1 MKKATATI
9 LLVSLFYN
17 IFSQSY
23 KEELKKVNDFLKTFD
38 NGYYGYLEIKD
49 GYLYDRFASG
59 KYSKSEIKYLGKA
72 YEEDPGK
79 KVSINCIDGRECVF
93 STYTDSYHGSI
104 GFSQTYSFNT
114 SELITLLDNLIAT
127 YKKSAGNNKND
138 VALIDN
144 KTSTSSNNS
153 NYQSALK
160 KLNDYLK
167 TFDNGYYGYFEVINN
182 EVFIRLKAGTYCSAL
197 ISDLDKAYVVED
209 NKKIELRCLGGE
221 NCMTATYTKGKT
233 TGLKMYQDK
242 SFDTE
247 EFIQLINDLIST
259 LKNNKTNTPNSGNEA
274 AVLKPSTNNSNNST
288 SNYSTKSTS
297 NNSSTGNYQTA
308 LKKLNDYLATFDN
321 GFYGYFEVKDGYIF
335 DRFKAGKYNKFK
347 MEDIEGAV
355 IQEQYSR
362 VIFKCKSG
370 NCISTDWKENGKEEY
385 TQFTKSG
392 SYNYQ
397 ELADLLNNFRD
408 AYLGKKQTSTN
419 NSTVSTNKNKDEKEN
434 VKQQPTQ
441 KNTNYTI
448 AKNQP
453 LNFKKG
459 DRVVIEIN
467 SMDDHYQ
474 MGKKSEYD
482 GATGTVINL
491 EFDDFE
497 NTYIGTIKIDN
508 DNKVVEFNDIWPQ
521 LIVSNNNTKEQEVKS
536 NNTNTNYQTALKKL
550 NDYVITFDNRYKGM
564 EVKDGYLYSNYS
576 NGNYSKAKLSDLG
589 KASINTEYNY
599 VRLDCKSGDCV
610 YSTITGSN
618 HSYFNF
624 QNGTSNLTKIT
635 TLLNDFMA
643 SVNGNSLNSTQNN
656 SSNTTTKIDR
666 EQKSKQRQQTSSK
679 NNDDDFDE
687 DWDALEKT
695 AAKLNNSTKE
705 VKESTGTLR
714 AILYDKEII
723 LTDIDNSDPNF
734 DKAKKYIGKKG
745 KTKTYIIPNDDN
757 LTFYGDIY
765 FDGILFKFKKIRI
778 KEVTANENTSS
789 TSSNKN
795 YTEPL
800 KKLNE
805 YLKTFNAET
814 YRDVE
819 VKDSKVYFAFFVYG
833 AKYNSSIDISEL
845 KNNTIITIGKSVGSS
860 VVDEVKISC
869 KGENKCFYS
878 LYSNSS
884 ADHFRFFSHSVKDF
898 TKMEQLL
905 KDFIKAL

>member
-1 MKKATATI
+1 MKKTTATI
-9 LLVSLFYN
+9 LFISLFYN
-17 IFSQSY
+17 IFSQTY
-23 KEELKKVNDFLKTFD
+23 KAELKAVNDYLKTFD
-38 NGYYGYLEIKD
+38 KGYYGYVEIKD
-49 GYLYDRFASG
+49 GFLYDRFPSG
-59 KYSKSEIKYLGKA
+59 KYSKSEIKYLGNA
-72 YEEDPGK
+72 VAFDSEY
-79 KVSINCIDGRECVF
+79 KVSIECTDSKDCVF
-93 STYTDSYHGSI
+93 STYTDSYHKNIS
-104 GFSQTYSFNT
+104 FSQ
-114 SELITLLDNLIAT
+114 SEYFDKEVLVGLLNDLLSA
-127 YKKSAGNNKND
+127 YKKNTGNYKND
-138 VALIDN
+138 VALIEK
-144 KTSTSSNNS
+144 KTSTSSNS
-153 NYQSALK
+153 NYQTALK

-209 NKKIELRCLGGE
+209 YKKIELRCLGGE
-221 NCMTATYTKGKT
+221 NCMNATYTKGKT

-247 EFIQLINDLIST
+247 EFTQLINDLIST
-259 LKNNKTNTPNSGNEA
+259 LKNNKTNTPNNGNEA
-274 AVLKPSTNNSNNST
+274 VVLKPSTNNSNNST

-321 GFYGYFEVKDGYIF
+321 GYYGYFEVKDGYIY

-408 AYLGKKQTSTN
+408 AYLSKKQTSSN
-419 NSTVSTNKNKDEKEN
+419 NSTVSANKSREQQAQERQQSKNTKITNKNAN
-434 VKQQPTQ
+434 
-441 KNTNYTI
+441 
-448 AKNQP
+448 
-453 LNFKKG
+453 
-459 DRVVIEIN
+459 
-467 SMDDHYQ
+467 
-474 MGKKSEYD
+474 
-482 GATGTVINL
+482 
-491 EFDDFE
+491 
-497 NTYIGTIKIDN
+497 
-508 DNKVVEFNDIWPQ
+508 
-521 LIVSNNNTKEQEVKS
+521 
-536 NNTNTNYQTALKKL
+536 
-550 NDYVITFDNRYKGM
+550 
-564 EVKDGYLYSNYS
+564 
-576 NGNYSKAKLSDLG
+576 
-589 KASINTEYNY
+589 
-599 VRLDCKSGDCV
+599 
-610 YSTITGSN
+610 
-618 HSYFNF
+618 
-624 QNGTSNLTKIT
+624 
-635 TLLNDFMA
+635 
-643 SVNGNSLNSTQNN
+643 
-656 SSNTTTKIDR
+656 
-666 EQKSKQRQQTSSK
+666 
-679 NNDDDFDE
+679 DDFDE

-734 DKAKKYIGKKG
+734 DKAKKHIGKKG

-819 VKDSKVYFAFFVYG
+819 VKDNKVYFAFFVYG

>member
-1 MKKATATI
+1 MC
-9 LLVSLFYN
+9 
-17 IFSQSY
+17 
-23 KEELKKVNDFLKTFD
+23 D
-38 NGYYGYLEIKD
+38 
-49 GYLYDRFASG
+49 
-59 KYSKSEIKYLGKA
+59 
-72 YEEDPGK
+72 
-79 KVSINCIDGRECVF
+79 
-93 STYTDSYHGSI
+93 
-104 GFSQTYSFNT
+104 
-114 SELITLLDNLIAT
+114 
-127 YKKSAGNNKND
+127 
-138 VALIDN
+138 
-144 KTSTSSNNS
+144 
-153 NYQSALK
+153 
-160 KLNDYLK
+160 
-167 TFDNGYYGYFEVINN
+167 
-182 EVFIRLKAGTYCSAL
+182 
-197 ISDLDKAYVVED
+197 
-209 NKKIELRCLGGE
+209 
-221 NCMTATYTKGKT
+221 
-233 TGLKMYQDK
+233 
-242 SFDTE
+242 
-247 EFIQLINDLIST
+247 
-259 LKNNKTNTPNSGNEA
+259 
-274 AVLKPSTNNSNNST
+274 
-288 SNYSTKSTS
+288 
-297 NNSSTGNYQTA
+297 
-308 LKKLNDYLATFDN
+308 
-321 GFYGYFEVKDGYIF
+321 
-335 DRFKAGKYNKFK
+335 
-347 MEDIEGAV
+347 
-355 IQEQYSR
+355 
-362 VIFKCKSG
+362 
-370 NCISTDWKENGKEEY
+370 
-385 TQFTKSG
+385 
-392 SYNYQ
+392 
-397 ELADLLNNFRD
+397 
-408 AYLGKKQTSTN
+408 
-419 NSTVSTNKNKDEKEN
+419 
-434 VKQQPTQ
+434 
-441 KNTNYTI
+441 
-448 AKNQP
+448 
-453 LNFKKG
+453 
-459 DRVVIEIN
+459 
-467 SMDDHYQ
+467 
-474 MGKKSEYD
+474 
-482 GATGTVINL
+482 
-491 EFDDFE
+491 
-497 NTYIGTIKIDN
+497 
-508 DNKVVEFNDIWPQ
+508 
-521 LIVSNNNTKEQEVKS
+521 
-536 NNTNTNYQTALKKL
+536 
-550 NDYVITFDNRYKGM
+550 
-564 EVKDGYLYSNYS
+564 
-576 NGNYSKAKLSDLG
+576 
-589 KASINTEYNY
+589 
-599 VRLDCKSGDCV
+599 
-610 YSTITGSN
+610 
-618 HSYFNF
+618 YFNF

-714 AILYDKEII
+714 GILYDKEII
-723 LTDIDNSDPNF
+723 LIDIDNSDPNF